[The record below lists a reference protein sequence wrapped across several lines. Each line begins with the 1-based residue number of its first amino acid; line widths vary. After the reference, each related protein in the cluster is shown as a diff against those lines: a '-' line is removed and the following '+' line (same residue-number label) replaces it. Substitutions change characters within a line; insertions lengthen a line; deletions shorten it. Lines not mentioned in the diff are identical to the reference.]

1 MLFMKKM
8 QADHFLT
15 VALVYFNPDH
25 YKTWIFLEQPEIDMK
40 ESAPSTILLII
51 LMSLMETLKDSW
63 TVSILKV
70 WETEEET
77 IKVELFSNQD

>member
-1 MLFMKKM
+1 MKKM
-8 QADHFLT
+8 RADHFLM